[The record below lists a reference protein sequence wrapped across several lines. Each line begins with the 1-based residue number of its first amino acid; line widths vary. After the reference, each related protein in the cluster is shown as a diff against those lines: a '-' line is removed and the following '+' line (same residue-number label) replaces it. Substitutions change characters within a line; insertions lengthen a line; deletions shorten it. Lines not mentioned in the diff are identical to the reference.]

1 MTLVTLSQRF
11 SVTISAIEEVGERI
25 FVFLCFSM
33 LWIDILNAMH
43 IIIGVV
49 IRRPMKNILRKSM
62 YLQIQKPTAF

>member
-1 MTLVTLSQRF
+1 MEELCIDYSDED
-11 SVTISAIEEVGERI
+11 IDEVGERI
-25 FVFLCFSM
+25 FVFLCFSI

>member
-1 MTLVTLSQRF
+1 MVELCIDYSDED
-11 SVTISAIEEVGERI
+11 IDEVGERI
-25 FVFLCFSM
+25 FVFLCFSI

>member
-1 MTLVTLSQRF
+1 LVELCIDYSDED
-11 SVTISAIEEVGERI
+11 IDEVGERI
-25 FVFLCFSM
+25 FVFLCFSI

>member
-1 MTLVTLSQRF
+1 MYGYCYSDED
-11 SVTISAIEEVGERI
+11 IEEVGERI
-25 FVFLCFSM
+25 FVFLCFSII
-33 LWIDILNAMH
+33 WIDILNAMH

>member
-1 MTLVTLSQRF
+1 M
-11 SVTISAIEEVGERI
+11 TISALEEVDERI

>member
-1 MTLVTLSQRF
+1 MYGYCYSDED
-11 SVTISAIEEVGERI
+11 IEEVGEKI
-25 FVFLCFSM
+25 FVFLGFSI

-43 IIIGVV
+43 IIIGVA